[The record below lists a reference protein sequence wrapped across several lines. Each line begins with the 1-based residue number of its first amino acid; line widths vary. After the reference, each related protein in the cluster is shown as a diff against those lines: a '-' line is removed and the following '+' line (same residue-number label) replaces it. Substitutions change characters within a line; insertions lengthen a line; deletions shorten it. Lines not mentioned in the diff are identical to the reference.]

1 MKPNKQ
7 NFSVSLFNAFEGLYY
22 FFKNERNGQIQ
33 LLILILT
40 MSLGF
45 YFCITQSEWLS
56 VIVCF
61 ALVLSLEM
69 INTAIEKLSDMVEPN
84 LNPYIKIIKDVT
96 AGAVFWASFICVIVG
111 AVIFIPKI
119 KQLLT

>member
-33 LLILILT
+33 LLILLLT

-45 YFCITQSEWLS
+45 YFCITRSEWLS

-84 LNPYIKIIKDVT
+84 LNPHIKIIKDVT